1 MENFEKLKEW
11 TDLANWLQN
20 CARYIEGNPTK
31 FIPKRKALAKR
42 LSQCLHESYPIGIHK
57 TTLNIY
63 QTIFEQ
69 IKDDRKALTKQIP
82 FYCFGLFPFF
92 AKCSLEV
99 SSPDQADHHR
109 DLPELLPHPRR

>member
-1 MENFEKLKEW
+1 MTKTAVKSKENLKRILSKHLENFEKLNEW

-31 FIPKRKALAKR
+31 YIPERKTLAKR
-42 LSQCLHESYPIGIHK
+42 LSQCLNESYPIGIHK

-69 IKDDRKALTKQIP
+69 IKDDKKILTKQIP

-92 AKCSLEV
+92 AKSSLEV
-99 SSPDQADHHR
+99 I
-109 DLPELLPHPRR
+109 